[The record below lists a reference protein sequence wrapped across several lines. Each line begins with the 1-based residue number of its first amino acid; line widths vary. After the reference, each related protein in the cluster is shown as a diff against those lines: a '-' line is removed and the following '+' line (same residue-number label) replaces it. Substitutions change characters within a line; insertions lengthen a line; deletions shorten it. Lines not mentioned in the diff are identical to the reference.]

1 MKTFRITFTK
11 TIETIVEME
20 SQSITEAWK
29 KIKEDKLVAD
39 GPDRN
44 IVWMNEGELRYK
56 AETTEEITRQMTS
69 IPK

>member
-29 KIKEDKLVAD
+29 KIKGDKLVAD